1 MLNDLLDALAGQD
14 LGVVLPLLL
23 VFLTL
28 DASVGIGLITPGDG
42 LLLVAGATADSVGEA
57 LALIGAGLVACFAG
71 ASGGHWLGRRY
82 GSRLRH
88 GRLGRRVGER
98 RWVLAEQLFERNG
111 WALAL
116 AYFLPVLHALTPAVA
131 GTVGMP
137 YRRFMPWAMLGS
149 AAWVS
154 TYVTLGALAGEAV
167 RRHAEWLLPV
177 VAAAVIVVLGITAA
191 ARRLVS
197 GGRAPRRRSASR
209 PPR

>member
-1 MLNDLLDALAGQD
+1 MFNDLLDALTRQD

-28 DASVGIGLITPGDG
+28 DASVGVGLITPGDG

-57 LALIGAGLVACFAG
+57 LALIGAGVLACFAG
-71 ASGGHWLGRRY
+71 ASGGHFLGRRY

-88 GRLGRRVGER
+88 GRLGRRIGER
-98 RWVLAEQLFERNG
+98 RWARAELLFERNG

-116 AYFLPVLHALTPAVA
+116 AYFLPVAHALTPAVA
-131 GTVGMP
+131 GTVGMS

-149 AAWVS
+149 TAWVS
-154 TYVTLGALAGEAV
+154 TYVTLGAVAGGVV

-177 VAAAVIVVLGITAA
+177 TAAAVVVALVITAA
-191 ARRLVS
+191 VRRVVS
-197 GGRAPRRRSASR
+197 GGRAPRGRSAWR
-209 PPR
+209 WPR